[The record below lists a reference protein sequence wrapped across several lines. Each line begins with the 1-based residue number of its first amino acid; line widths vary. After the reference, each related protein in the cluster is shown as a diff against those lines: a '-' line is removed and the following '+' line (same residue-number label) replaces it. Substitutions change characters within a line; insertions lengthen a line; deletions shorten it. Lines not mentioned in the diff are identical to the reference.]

1 MPNQTIL
8 LPRSTKAT
16 IKNIG
21 ALFAGDTV
29 TLQLVLDSTYQN
41 KVATF
46 VVYLGSPQNKLTGS
60 NVLPAFSTSGNLTVT
75 LPAVIDGVV
84 EINLEASQTQYLGTL
99 VGSLGVQQPFALE
112 IQIDVGGGAINTY
125 GIYEFGVE
133 QNLVSGAIPGVPY
146 DYLAPVA
153 VASGA
158 TINLNFASGNY
169 FTTNALANNATLTF
183 SNPKFGRVISYQTTN
198 SGTRTR
204 PVLPINC
211 NIYAD
216 TWDAANGAVNL
227 ITIQCRNET
236 TPSFD
241 VTFNSRIS
249 NT

>member
-1 MPNQTIL
+1 MPNQTIA
-8 LPRSTKAT
+8 LPQSTKAT

-21 ALFAGDTV
+21 AVFAGDTV
-29 TLQLVLDSTYQN
+29 SLQLVLDSSYQS

-46 VVYLGSPQNKLTGS
+46 AVYLGSPNNKLAGS
-60 NVLPAFSTSGNLTVT
+60 NILPAFTASGNLTVT
-75 LPAVIDGVV
+75 LPAIINGQVTID
-84 EINLEASQTQYLGTL
+84 LEASQTAYLGTL
-99 VGSLGVQQPFALE
+99 TGSLGVNQPFALE
-112 IQIDVGGGAINTY
+112 IQIDVGGGVINTY

-133 QNLVSGAIPGVPY
+133 QNLVAGAIPGIPY
-146 DYLAPVA
+146 DYLAPVS
-153 VASGA
+153 VASSA

-204 PVLPINC
+204 PVLPANC

-216 TWDAANGAVNL
+216 TWDTTTGAVNL

-241 VTFNSRIS
+241 VTFNNRIS
-249 NT
+249 ST